1 MRTLQSA
8 KYEETIF
15 DCAME
20 LVGGGG
26 FTAKDMSEKCGIKL
40 TQHLRKRLRQLVTLG
55 QLQAVHAYTERG
67 NLATYY
73 IKPIPKDDMTQQA
86 LPF

>member
-1 MRTLQSA
+1 MDLIGQ
-8 KYEETIF
+8 
-15 DCAME
+15 
-20 LVGGGG
+20 GG

-40 TQHLRKRLRQLVTLG
+40 TQHLRKRLRQLVMLG

-73 IKPIPKDDMTQQA
+73 IKPITKEDQNQQP